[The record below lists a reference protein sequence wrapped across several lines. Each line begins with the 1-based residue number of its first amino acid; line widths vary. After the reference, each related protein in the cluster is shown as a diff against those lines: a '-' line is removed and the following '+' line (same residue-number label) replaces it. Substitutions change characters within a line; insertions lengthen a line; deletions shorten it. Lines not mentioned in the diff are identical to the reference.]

1 MMDKELSHRLSALP
15 IIYFRIKLQLGFIM
29 SKTIIH
35 IDPLT
40 TNCVLKYLGLAID
53 EIKLVRS
60 IDTISQQVHMGG
72 SAELE
77 SGRRRYLIS
86 ELRFLNKRL
95 QSVRDKAD
103 LN

>member
-1 MMDKELSHRLSALP
+1 
-15 IIYFRIKLQLGFIM
+15 M
-29 SKTIIH
+29 SQTCIQ

-40 TNCVLKYLGLAID
+40 TSRVLQKLGLAID

-60 IDTISQQVHMGG
+60 IENINQQVK
-72 SAELE
+72 SRDPDQLA
-77 SGRRRYLIS
+77 SGRRHYLIS

-95 QSVRDKAD
+95 QAVRAKAE

>member
-1 MMDKELSHRLSALP
+1 
-15 IIYFRIKLQLGFIM
+15 M
-29 SKTIIH
+29 SQTNIR

-40 TNCVLKYLGLAID
+40 TSCVLKNLGLAID

-60 IDTISQQVHMGG
+60 IESIVEQVG
-72 SAELE
+72 STKAEQLE
-77 SGRRRYLIS
+77 SGRHRYLIS

-95 QSVRDKAD
+95 ESLRAKVD

>member
-1 MMDKELSHRLSALP
+1 
-15 IIYFRIKLQLGFIM
+15 M
-29 SKTIIH
+29 SQTNIH

-40 TNCVLKYLGLAID
+40 TNCVLKNLGLAID

-60 IDTISQQVHMGG
+60 IESILEQVGG
-72 SAELE
+72 RKAEHLE
-77 SGRRRYLIS
+77 SGRHRYLIS

-95 QSVRDKAD
+95 KSLRAKAD

>member
-1 MMDKELSHRLSALP
+1 
-15 IIYFRIKLQLGFIM
+15 M
-29 SKTIIH
+29 SQTITH

-60 IDTISQQVHMGG
+60 IDSLSQLVSMSGARQ
-72 SAELE
+72 LE

-95 QSVRDKAD
+95 RSVREKANLD
-103 LN
+103 

>member
-1 MMDKELSHRLSALP
+1 
-15 IIYFRIKLQLGFIM
+15 M
-29 SKTIIH
+29 SQTSIS

-40 TNCVLKYLGLAID
+40 TVCVLKNMRLAID

-60 IDTISQQVHMGG
+60 INSIAEQVEAK
-72 SAELE
+72 SSTQLE
-77 SGRRRYLIS
+77 SGRRHYLIS

-95 QSVRDKAD
+95 EAVREKAQ

>member
-1 MMDKELSHRLSALP
+1 
-15 IIYFRIKLQLGFIM
+15 M
-29 SKTIIH
+29 SQTITH

-40 TNCVLKYLGLAID
+40 TSCVLKYLGLAID

-60 IDTISQQVHMGG
+60 IDNLSQLVSMSGARQ
-72 SAELE
+72 LE

-95 QSVRDKAD
+95 RSVREKAD
-103 LN
+103 LD

>member
-1 MMDKELSHRLSALP
+1 
-15 IIYFRIKLQLGFIM
+15 M
-29 SKTIIH
+29 SQTSIS

-40 TNCVLKYLGLAID
+40 TVRVLKNMSLAID

-60 IDTISQQVHMGG
+60 INSISAQVEARG
-72 SAELE
+72 AEQLA
-77 SGRRRYLIS
+77 SDRRHYLIT

-95 QSVRDKAD
+95 QALREKAQ

>member
-1 MMDKELSHRLSALP
+1 
-15 IIYFRIKLQLGFIM
+15 M
-29 SKTIIH
+29 SQTIIH

-60 IDTISQQVHMGG
+60 IDSISQQVKMSG
-72 SAELE
+72 AMQLE
-77 SGRRRYLIS
+77 SGRKRYLIS

-95 QSVRDKAD
+95 KSVREKAN